1 MPEFY
6 RKASIIHEFMS
17 QHERWFTSWT
27 YVTSDFFSFCENLN
41 TSLNPYK
48 QEERLKAISLLTL
61 HIPWLTRT
69 EFLLTIST
77 QYQLDN
83 WSIILQTNITKTVWQ
98 TVRGITNEIFDQAL
112 MFGFHPM
119 ALFWEKSNI
128 KRIVWLTVRRIK
140 NLIWELRVKF
150 VTYNVLFKV
159 HVTHQFSKI
168 CVWNWIKTTCLF
180 CIPSRENCGKG
191 LSRCKDHNWFDRQAI
206 TH

>member
-6 RKASIIHEFMS
+6 RKVSMIHEFMS
-17 QHERWFTSWT
+17 QHEGWFTSWT
-27 YVTSDFFSFCENLN
+27 YVTRDFFSSCENLN
-41 TSLNPYK
+41 TSLNAYK

-61 HIPWLTRT
+61 YIPWLTRT

-128 KRIVWLTVRRIK
+128 KRIVWLIVRRNK
-140 NLIWELRVKF
+140 NLIWEL
-150 VTYNVLFKV
+150 
-159 HVTHQFSKI
+159 
-168 CVWNWIKTTCLF
+168 
-180 CIPSRENCGKG
+180 KG
-191 LSRCKDHNWFDRQAI
+191 
-206 TH
+206 

>member
-6 RKASIIHEFMS
+6 RKVSMIHEFMS
-17 QHERWFTSWT
+17 QHEGWFTSWT
-27 YVTSDFFSFCENLN
+27 YVTGEFFSFCENLN
-41 TSLNPYK
+41 TSLNAYK

-61 HIPWLTRT
+61 YIPWLTRT

-128 KRIVWLTVRRIK
+128 KRIVWLTVRRNK
-140 NLIWELRVKF
+140 NLIWEL
-150 VTYNVLFKV
+150 
-159 HVTHQFSKI
+159 
-168 CVWNWIKTTCLF
+168 
-180 CIPSRENCGKG
+180 KG
-191 LSRCKDHNWFDRQAI
+191 
-206 TH
+206 

>member
-1 MPEFY
+1 MILQINVYKEFL
-6 RKASIIHEFMS
+6 SILEHLVKLKLVSCS
-17 QHERWFTSWT
+17 QPCFNCHINHRVGAKGCEGDESFRPKLILDAWILPKGEHDSWI
-27 YVTSDFFSFCENLN
+27 YEPAWEVIYLLNICDQWNFFSFCENLN

-112 MFGFHPM
+112 MFGFHPI

-140 NLIWELRVKF
+140 NLIWEL
-150 VTYNVLFKV
+150 
-159 HVTHQFSKI
+159 
-168 CVWNWIKTTCLF
+168 
-180 CIPSRENCGKG
+180 KG
-191 LSRCKDHNWFDRQAI
+191 
-206 TH
+206 